1 MSDKQLEYDSE
12 VLQEDDVSYSIPR
25 PYNVIMHN
33 DHYTTMEF
41 VILVLVTIFR
51 HPKSVANRLMRRIHE
66 KGKAVAG
73 TYTKEIAE
81 TKAAEAMSLARRE
94 GFPLRCS
101 VEAK

>member
-1 MSDKQLEYDSE
+1 MNDKQLEFDSE
-12 VLQEDDVSYSIPR
+12 VLEKDEVSYSIPR
-25 PYNVIMHN
+25 PYDVVMHN

-41 VILVLVTIFR
+41 VILVLVTIFH
-51 HPKSVANRLMRRIHE
+51 HPKSVANRLMRHIHE

-81 TKAAEAMSLARRE
+81 TKASEAMSLARRE

-101 VEAK
+101 VEEK